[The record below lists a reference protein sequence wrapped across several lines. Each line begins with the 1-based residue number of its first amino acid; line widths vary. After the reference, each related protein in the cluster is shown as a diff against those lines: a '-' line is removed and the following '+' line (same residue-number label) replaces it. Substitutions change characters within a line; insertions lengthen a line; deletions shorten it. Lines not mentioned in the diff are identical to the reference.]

1 MAHSENGL
9 QVDLEAL
16 RERLEN
22 ADLIVIGFHAF
33 PERLLLDARSSP
45 SEGPL
50 VAVVAPV
57 SSVQER
63 YAWLGKHRGAFGMPD
78 DFTFAMWPHSIAL
91 IREDDVLAPMGERMA
106 AVSNEA
112 DLAMSRALAR
122 LEVLERRSIREAVL
136 GGPSWE
142 SLWPDEDGD
151 EAEDQA
157 TR

>member
-45 SEGPL
+45 TEGPL

-57 SSVQER
+57 TSLQER
-63 YAWLGKHRGAFGMPD
+63 YAWLGKHRSAFGLPD
-78 DFTFAMWPHSIAL
+78 DFTFAMWPHSISL
-91 IREDDVLAPMGERMA
+91 IREHKVLEPMSARMT

-112 DLAMSRALAR
+112 DLAMSRAIAR
-122 LEVLERRSIREAVL
+122 LEVLERRTIREAVL
-136 GGPSWE
+136 GGPGWE
-142 SLWPDEDGD
+142 SLWPEEDED
-151 EAEDQA
+151 
-157 TR
+157 

>member
-33 PERLLLDARSSP
+33 AERLLLDARSSP
-45 SEGPL
+45 TEGPL

-63 YAWLGKHRGAFGMPD
+63 YAWLGKHRGSFGLPD

-91 IREDDVLAPMGERMA
+91 IREQDVLAPMGARMA

-112 DLAMSRALAR
+112 DLAMSRAIAR
-122 LEVLERRSIREAVL
+122 LEVLERRAIRDAVL
-136 GGPSWE
+136 GGPTWE
-142 SLWPDEDGD
+142 SLWPDEDED
-151 EAEDQA
+151 EEAD
-157 TR
+157 

>member
-63 YAWLGKHRGAFGMPD
+63 YAWLGKHRSAFGMPD
-78 DFTFAMWPHSIAL
+78 DFTFAMWPHSISL
-91 IREDDVLAPMGERMA
+91 IREHDVLAPMGERMA

-112 DLAMSRALAR
+112 DLAMSRAMAR

-151 EAEDQA
+151 EAED
-157 TR
+157 

>member
-1 MAHSENGL
+1 MVHSENGL

-22 ADLIVIGFHAF
+22 ADLIVIGFQAF
-33 PERLLLDARSSP
+33 AERLLLDARSSP
-45 SEGPL
+45 TEGPL

-63 YAWLGKHRGAFGMPD
+63 YAWLGKHRSSFGLPE
-78 DFTFAMWPHSIAL
+78 DFTFAMWPHSISL
-91 IREDDVLAPMGERMA
+91 IRDQDVLGPMGARMA

-122 LEVLERRSIREAVL
+122 LEVLERRAVREAVL
-136 GGPSWE
+136 GGPAWE
-142 SLWPDEDGD
+142 SLWPDED
-151 EAEDQA
+151 ED
-157 TR
+157 

>member
-1 MAHSENGL
+1 MVHSENGL

-22 ADLIVIGFHAF
+22 ADLIVIGFQAF
-33 PERLLLDARSSP
+33 AERLLLDARSSP
-45 SEGPL
+45 TEGPL

-63 YAWLGKHRGAFGMPD
+63 YAWLGKHRSSFGLPE
-78 DFTFAMWPHSIAL
+78 DFTFAMWPHSISL
-91 IREDDVLAPMGERMA
+91 IRDQDVLGPMGARMA

-122 LEVLERRSIREAVL
+122 LEVLERRAVREAVL
-136 GGPSWE
+136 GGPAWE
-142 SLWPDEDGD
+142 SLWPDED
-151 EAEDQA
+151 EV
-157 TR
+157 

>member
-151 EAEDQA
+151 EAED
-157 TR
+157 

>member
-9 QVDLEAL
+9 QIDLDQL
-16 RERLEN
+16 REQMEQ
-22 ADLIVIGFHAF
+22 AELIVIGFPTF

-63 YAWLGKHRGAFGMPD
+63 YAWLGKHRSSFGMPD
-78 DFTFAMWPHSIAL
+78 DFIFAMWPHSIAL
-91 IREDDVLAPMGERMA
+91 IRDHDVLEPMGARMA

-112 DLAMSRALAR
+112 DLAMSRAVAR
-122 LEVLERRSIREAVL
+122 LEVLERRAIREAVL
-136 GGPSWE
+136 GGGAWE
-142 SLWPDEDGD
+142 TLWPEED
-151 EAEDQA
+151 
-157 TR
+157 

>member
-45 SEGPL
+45 TEGPL

-57 SSVQER
+57 TSLQER
-63 YAWLGKHRGAFGMPD
+63 YAWLGKHRSAFGLPD
-78 DFTFAMWPHSIAL
+78 DFTFAMWPHSISL
-91 IREDDVLAPMGERMA
+91 IREHGVLEPMSARMT

-112 DLAMSRALAR
+112 DLAMSRAIAR
-122 LEVLERRSIREAVL
+122 LEVLERRTIREAVL
-136 GGPSWE
+136 GGPGWE
-142 SLWPDEDGD
+142 SLWPEEDED
-151 EAEDQA
+151 
-157 TR
+157 

>member
-22 ADLIVIGFHAF
+22 ADLIVIGVHAF

-45 SEGPL
+45 TEGPL

-57 SSVQER
+57 TSLQER
-63 YAWLGKHRGAFGMPD
+63 YAWLGKHRSAFGLPD
-78 DFTFAMWPHSIAL
+78 DFTFAMWPHSISL
-91 IREDDVLAPMGERMA
+91 IREHEVLEPMSARMT

-112 DLAMSRALAR
+112 DLAMSRAIAR
-122 LEVLERRSIREAVL
+122 LEVLERRTIREAVL
-136 GGPSWE
+136 GGPGWE
-142 SLWPDEDGD
+142 SLWPEEDED
-151 EAEDQA
+151 
-157 TR
+157 

>member
-57 SSVQER
+57 STVQER
-63 YAWLGKHRGAFGMPD
+63 YAWLGKHRSSFGMPD
-78 DFTFAMWPHSIAL
+78 DFTFAMWPHSISL
-91 IREDDVLAPMGERMA
+91 IREHDVLAPMGERMA

-112 DLAMSRALAR
+112 DLAMSRAIAR
-122 LEVLERRSIREAVL
+122 LEVLERRTIREAVL

-142 SLWPDEDGD
+142 TLWPDEDGD
-151 EAEDQA
+151 EAED
-157 TR
+157 

>member
-9 QVDLEAL
+9 QVDLDAL

-33 PERLLLDARSSP
+33 AERLLLDARSSP
-45 SEGPL
+45 TEGPL

-57 SSVQER
+57 ASVQER
-63 YAWLGKHRGAFGMPD
+63 YAWLGKHRVAFGLPD

-91 IREDDVLAPMGERMA
+91 IREQDVLGPMGERMA

-122 LEVLERRSIREAVL
+122 LEVLERRAVRAAVL
-136 GGPSWE
+136 GGPGWE
-142 SLWPDEDGD
+142 SLWP
-151 EAEDQA
+151 AED
-157 TR
+157 

>member
-45 SEGPL
+45 TEGPL

-57 SSVQER
+57 TSVQER
-63 YAWLGKHRGAFGMPD
+63 YAWLGKHRSAFGLPD
-78 DFTFAMWPHSIAL
+78 DFTFAMWPHSISL
-91 IREDDVLAPMGERMA
+91 IREHEVLEPMSARMT

-112 DLAMSRALAR
+112 DLAMSRAIAR
-122 LEVLERRSIREAVL
+122 LEVLERRTIREAVL
-136 GGPSWE
+136 GGPGWE
-142 SLWPDEDGD
+142 SLWPDED
-151 EAEDQA
+151 ED
-157 TR
+157 

>member
-45 SEGPL
+45 TEGPL

-57 SSVQER
+57 TSVQER
-63 YAWLGKHRGAFGMPD
+63 YAWLGKHRSAFGLPD
-78 DFTFAMWPHSIAL
+78 DFTFAMWPHSISL
-91 IREDDVLAPMGERMA
+91 IREHEVLEPMSARMT

-112 DLAMSRALAR
+112 DLAMSRAIAR
-122 LEVLERRSIREAVL
+122 LEVLERRTIREAVL
-136 GGPSWE
+136 GGPGWE
-142 SLWPDEDGD
+142 SLWPEEDED
-151 EAEDQA
+151 
-157 TR
+157 

>member
-22 ADLIVIGFHAF
+22 ADVIVIGFHAF

-45 SEGPL
+45 TEGPL

-57 SSVQER
+57 TSLQER
-63 YAWLGKHRGAFGMPD
+63 YAWLGKHRSAFGLPD
-78 DFTFAMWPHSIAL
+78 DFTFAMWPHSISL
-91 IREDDVLAPMGERMA
+91 IREHEVLEPMSARMT

-112 DLAMSRALAR
+112 DLAMSRAIAR
-122 LEVLERRSIREAVL
+122 LEVLERRTIREAVL
-136 GGPSWE
+136 GGPGWE
-142 SLWPDEDGD
+142 SLWPEEDED
-151 EAEDQA
+151 
-157 TR
+157 

>member
-45 SEGPL
+45 TEGPL

-57 SSVQER
+57 TSLQER
-63 YAWLGKHRGAFGMPD
+63 YAWLGKHRSAFGLPD
-78 DFTFAMWPHSIAL
+78 DFTFAMWPHSISL
-91 IREDDVLAPMGERMA
+91 IREHEVLEPMSARMT

-112 DLAMSRALAR
+112 DLAMSRAIAR
-122 LEVLERRSIREAVL
+122 LEVLERRTIREAVL
-136 GGPSWE
+136 GGPGWE
-142 SLWPDEDGD
+142 SLWPEEDED
-151 EAEDQA
+151 
-157 TR
+157 